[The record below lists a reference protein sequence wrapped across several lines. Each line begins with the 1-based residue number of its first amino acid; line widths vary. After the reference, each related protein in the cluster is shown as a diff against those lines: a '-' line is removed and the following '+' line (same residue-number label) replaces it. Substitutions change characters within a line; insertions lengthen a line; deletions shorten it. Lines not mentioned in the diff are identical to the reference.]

1 MNIFTSRRTTD
12 VALRVFVVGC
22 LIFLFMPVVLV
33 VFFSFSSK
41 PIASFPFHGPSLR
54 WYRSAFGDSTTVS
67 ALVASLKLAA
77 LSSLVAATAATA
89 ASYALARANRKIAA
103 GCTVLIGMPLVLPLL
118 VIGIA
123 LVTAFDAVNVPFSLW
138 TAFCGHLVLVLP
150 LAFAI
155 VAARFARFD
164 WSVEEA
170 SRDLGAR
177 PWHTFWHVTFPA
189 IRPAIIG
196 AVAIAAAFSLDEFV
210 VTFFTIGVGNT
221 LPTVLWSRL
230 RTTVD
235 PSINAIGTALLVGTA
250 ILTAIAAR
258 FGRVRL

>member
-1 MNIFTSRRTTD
+1 VKAFTSRRLGD
-12 VALRVFVVGC
+12 AALRVFVILC

-33 VFFSFSSK
+33 ILFSFSSR
-41 PIASFPFHGPSLR
+41 PLASFPISGLSLR
-54 WYRSAFGDSTTVS
+54 WYQSAFGDTTTVEALLAS
-67 ALVASLKLAA
+67 IKLAVLSSVVAAAVGTAAAYALV
-77 LSSLVAATAATA
+77 
-89 ASYALARANRKIAA
+89 RANKRLAA
-103 GCTVLIGMPLVLPLL
+103 GCTLAISTPLVLPLL

-123 LVTAFDAVNVPFSLW
+123 LVTAFDALHVRFSLW

-155 VAARFARFD
+155 VAARLGRFD
-164 WSVEEA
+164 WSIEEA

-177 PWHTFWHVTFPA
+177 PWYTFWHVTFPA
-189 IRPAIIG
+189 MRPAIIG
-196 AVAIAAAFSLDEFV
+196 AIAIAAAFSLDEFV

-250 ILTAIAAR
+250 VLTAIAAR